1 MPMADIDAAPRTDR
15 APAGAGDRAAFEAAL
30 VSTHLPTL
38 AVCVAQ
44 AAGEDS
50 LLEGERP
57 AYDFFGD
64 GMGDFSDAFQARIR
78 AEADRVLWPILTGE
92 AEAASPPD
100 AARVR
105 RMIDW
110 IAGADIPEH
119 YAPFLMEELAIDG
132 VDRRAP
138 APIGGERRLR
148 AIVIGAGMSGLL
160 AAYRLQQA
168 GVAVTVIEAN
178 ADVGGTWL
186 VNRYPGVR
194 VDTPNH
200 LYSYSFE
207 PNHDW
212 PEFYSQGDVLL
223 AYFQR
228 FADRHG
234 LRERIRFET
243 RVEEARW
250 DGEAGVWRVTAGGLH
265 AGTHDAEI
273 LVSAVGQLNEPMIPD
288 IPGRERFAG
297 PAFHSA
303 RWDDSVALAGKRVA
317 VIGTGASSFQFVPLI
332 AEEAAHL
339 DVYQRTPP
347 WLGPTDNYHDPV
359 PGAFQWAVEH
369 VPNYDK
375 WYRFWLFWMLT
386 DGVLPAVRAESGWNG
401 PEGTISA
408 QNAEL
413 RQALVDKIMAQLGD
427 RPELAE
433 HVVPRY
439 VLGGKRALRDN
450 GVWIAALKRPDVE
463 LVTSPVV
470 RIEPDALVTADGVRR
485 PADVLIYG
493 TGFHASDFLRSFRLF
508 GEGGEELHQRW
519 GGDARAYLGTSV
531 PGFPNFFMIYG
542 PNTNIVVN
550 GSIIFLSECIVR
562 YIVEAARLLAESGA
576 RALDV
581 RADVHDAFNASVDA
595 ENSRMAWG
603 QPGVSSWYKNALGRV
618 SQNWPFALVD
628 YWAATRAPRPEDYR
642 LIA

>member
-1 MPMADIDAAPRTDR
+1 MADIDIAPQAAGVGGRT
-15 APAGAGDRAAFEAAL
+15 DRAAFEAAL

-57 AYDFFGD
+57 TYDFFGD
-64 GMGDFSDAFQARIR
+64 GMGDFSEAFQARIR
-78 AEADRVLWPILTGE
+78 AEADRVLWPILTG
-92 AEAASPPD
+92 AAAPAPPPD

-105 RMIDW
+105 RMMDW
-110 IAGADIPEH
+110 IAGADIPDH
-119 YAPFLMEELAIDG
+119 YVPFLMEELAIDG

-138 APIGGERRLR
+138 APIREGRRLR
-148 AIVIGAGMSGLL
+148 ALVIGAGMSGLL
-160 AAYRLQQA
+160 AAHRLLQA
-168 GVAVTVIEAN
+168 GVEVTVIEAN
-178 ADVGGTWL
+178 PDVGGTWL

-223 AYFQR
+223 DYFRR
-228 FADRHG
+228 FADRHR

-250 DGEAGVWRVTAGGLH
+250 DGEAGLWRVTAVGAH
-265 AGTHDAEI
+265 AGSHEAEM
-273 LVSAVGQLNEPMIPD
+273 LVSAVGQLNEPRLPE
-288 IPGRERFAG
+288 IPGLESFAG

-303 RWDDSVALAGKRVA
+303 RWDHGVELAGRRVA
-317 VIGTGASSFQFVPLI
+317 VIGTGASAFQFVPII
-332 AEEAAHL
+332 AGEVAHL

-359 PGAFQWAVEH
+359 PEAFQWAVQH
-369 VPNYDK
+369 VPHYDK

-386 DGVLPAVRAESGWNG
+386 DGVLPAVRAQEGWNG
-401 PEGTISA
+401 PEGTIGPE
-408 QNAEL
+408 NAEL
-413 RQALVDKIMAQLGD
+413 RQALVEKILAQLGD

-433 HVVPRY
+433 HVIPRY
-439 VLGGKRALRDN
+439 VLGGKRSLRDN
-450 GVWIAALKRPDVE
+450 GVWIAALKRPNVE
-463 LVTSPVV
+463 LVTAPIMRV
-470 RIEPDALVTADGVRR
+470 EPDALVTADGERR
-485 PADVLIYG
+485 PADVLIFG
-493 TGFHASDFLRSFRLF
+493 TGFHASDFLRSFRVF
-508 GEGGEELHQRW
+508 GEGGVELHERW

-550 GSIIFLSECIVR
+550 GSIIFFSECTVR
-562 YIVEAARLLAESGA
+562 YIVEAARLLAETGA
-576 RALDV
+576 KAMDV
-581 RADVHDAFNASVDA
+581 RAEVHDSFNARVDA
-595 ENSRMAWG
+595 ENAKMAWG
-603 QPGVSSWYKNALGRV
+603 QPGVSSWYKNAFGRV

-628 YWAATRAPRPEDYR
+628 YWAATRAPRREDYR